1 MRKTNNTKTILKKI
15 QLLVIITILGFINL
29 LFEKKT
35 YANNFEHKIKSP
47 EKIKISEENFF
58 RLLEFADGSF
68 YSKVHGNKYSQVF
81 GLHFALSAE
90 GNTVAFSFCEDD
102 MIGCNTYLLE
112 YQTKATCERI
122 SGNYCNIIAIEK
134 NLILN
139 QKKIPLNDK
148 NLKENF
154 IIYKD
159 KNITNYSYEIRA
171 QNLRDFGN
179 DDYNN

>member
-1 MRKTNNTKTILKKI
+1 
-15 QLLVIITILGFINL
+15 
-29 LFEKKT
+29 
-35 YANNFEHKIKSP
+35 
-47 EKIKISEENFF
+47 
-58 RLLEFADGSF
+58 
-68 YSKVHGNKYSQVF
+68 
-81 GLHFALSAE
+81 
-90 GNTVAFSFCEDD
+90 